1 MAGSAHD
8 RAMGS
13 TPALGP
19 VDFLVLTFP
28 GTAVDETVAAALAE
42 VVGKGL
48 VTLLDLIVLTMD
60 AAGTVTES
68 EVDDDLAEVGLTGLT
83 AADIDLVSDADVEVV
98 RTSMVPGST
107 AVILVFEQTWATRL
121 ASAVRAA
128 EGEVALHVPI
138 PRDVVESAVSAAAT
152 T

>member
-1 MAGSAHD
+1 
-8 RAMGS
+8 MGS

>member
-1 MAGSAHD
+1 
-8 RAMGS
+8 MGS

-28 GTAVDETVAAALAE
+28 GTAVDETVADALTE

-60 AAGTVTES
+60 AAGAVTES

-98 RTSMVPGST
+98 RASMVPGST

-121 ASAVRAA
+121 ASAVRGA

-138 PRDVVESAVSAAAT
+138 PRDVVESAVSAAAST
-152 T
+152 